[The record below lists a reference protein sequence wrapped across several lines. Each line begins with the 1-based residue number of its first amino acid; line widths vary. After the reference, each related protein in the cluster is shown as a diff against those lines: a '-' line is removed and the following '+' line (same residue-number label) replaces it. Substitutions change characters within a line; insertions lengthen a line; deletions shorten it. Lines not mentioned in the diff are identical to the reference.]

1 VGRKRRVEINDH
13 PAHISNKPR
22 AIAEYDCAV
31 AGHCIH
37 RIRAAPL
44 WHDTIQGYELALR
57 KKYFLALA
65 ITGFALK
72 EKTDATPPAK

>member
-1 VGRKRRVEINDH
+1 M
-13 PAHISNKPR
+13 
-22 AIAEYDCAV
+22 IAPSRGIASTES
-31 AGHCIH
+31 GPHHCGS
-37 RIRAAPL
+37 
-44 WHDTIQGYELALR
+44 DTIQGYELALR